1 MEILKLSSQKLILGV
16 LFVLFLSGCGILDP
30 FVDRRRNPGQDT
42 HSLYVGP
49 SKPDAPV
56 ICYNPLLTGD
66 ETLQQMADEEC
77 VKNNKGNKAEL
88 VKKRH
93 FEGRLLLP
101 SHAHY
106 KCVKK

>member
-1 MEILKLSSQKLILGV
+1 MSSEKLILGA
-16 LFVLFLSGCGILDP
+16 LFVLFLGSCGNLDP
-30 FVDRRRNPGQDT
+30 FIDRQRNPGQDAK
-42 HSLYVGP
+42 HLYVGP
-49 SKPDAPV
+49 SKPNAPV
-56 ICYNPLLTGD
+56 ICYNPLLTD
-66 ETLQQMADEEC
+66 DDTLQQMADEEC
-77 VKNNKGNKAEL
+77 VKHKKGNRAEL